1 MTILLAGD
9 IGGTKTS
16 LRLVESQPA
25 RTAKQPPI
33 QTTLYENTYP
43 SQNYPDLVP
52 IVRQLLAEA
61 DEKLTQAF
69 EIDAACFGIAGPV
82 IHDTCELTNLSWS
95 LNARTL
101 EKQLNIPCVRLIND
115 FAAIGYGVL
124 GLAEA
129 DIHTLQAGELDS
141 EAPIAVLGAGTGLG
155 EAFLIPD
162 ATGYRVFPSEGS
174 HADLPMQTELGLQLM
189 RYLREKHD
197 IDRVSI
203 ERVVSGMGIVAIYQ
217 FLRSRGNAP
226 ESPAMAELFQTW
238 EQQIGHKNK
247 TVDPAAMISKAA
259 IAGTDPLSEETM
271 TIFIRAYGAEAGNL
285 ALKLLPFGGLYVAG
299 GIVTKNLPLMLKGD
313 FMDSFLHKG
322 RMTPLMQRIPV
333 HLVLNSKVGL
343 IGAALHAA
351 NLVCMKA

>member
-25 RTAKQPPI
+25 RTAKQPPV

-52 IVRQLLAEA
+52 IVQQLLMEAEQ
-61 DEKLTQAF
+61 KLAEGF

-115 FAAIGYGVL
+115 FAAIGYGVV
-124 GLAEA
+124 GLAA
-129 DIHTLQAGELDS
+129 SDIHTLQVGEPDP

-155 EAFLIPD
+155 EAFLIPEP
-162 ATGYRVFPSEGS
+162 TGYRVFPSEGS
-174 HADLPMQTELGLQLM
+174 HADLPMQTELGLQLT
-189 RYLREKHD
+189 RYLREKHG

-203 ERVVSGMGIVAIYQ
+203 ERVVSGMGIVSIYQ
-217 FLRSRGNAP
+217 FLRSRGTAP
-226 ESPAMAELFQTW
+226 ESPEMAELFNIW
-238 EQQIGHKNK
+238 EQQIGYKDK

-259 IAGTDPLSEETM
+259 IAGTDPLCEETM

-299 GIVTKNLPLMLKGD
+299 GIVTKNLPLMIKGD
-313 FMDSFLHKG
+313 FMDSFLQKG

-351 NLVCMKA
+351 SLACMKK